1 MSETMP
7 PADCGERPKAADSYS
22 ANPHTDAMDLLAF
35 SRLIWSGRLLIIT
48 LTVALV
54 GITAI
59 VSLQLPNIY
68 RSETVL
74 APASDDTENALSGLP
89 GQLGG
94 LANLA
99 GLKLGGGTV
108 DKTTLSLQVLKS
120 RAFIVNFVRRHH
132 LEVPLLAA
140 EGWDKQNDWKIDN
153 SLYDRNSGKWVRKP
167 NRNGDVTP
175 TDWEIYEE
183 FTEDVLYLYQDKNG
197 IVVVGIELMSPNAAK
212 QWTDWLVQDLNQT
225 MRDRD
230 IAEAQKSIDYLQG
243 QLNETSIAEMKQIFY
258 QLIEEQTK
266 SMMLAQVREEYVFKT
281 LDPAVIPEEK
291 IAPKRALM
299 CIIAGFFGAFI
310 GLCSVVIRSLLTTNP
325 TPQTRVADGNTK
337 SIKRTETN

>member
-1 MSETMP
+1 MSEITP
-7 PADCGERPKAADSYS
+7 QVNNGELLKAADDHSECPNDNS
-22 ANPHTDAMDLLAF
+22 MDLLAF

-48 LTVALV
+48 LTVALT

-59 VSLQLPNIY
+59 ISFQLPNIY
-68 RSETVL
+68 RSETLL
-74 APASDDTENALSGLP
+74 APASDDTEGTLGGLP

-99 GLKLGGGTV
+99 GLKLGGGKV
-108 DKTTLSLQVLKS
+108 DKTTLSLEVLKS
-120 RAFIVNFVRRHH
+120 RAFIVNFVRSHE

-140 EGWDKQNDWKIDN
+140 DGWDKHSGWKIDS
-153 SLYDRNSGKWVRKP
+153 SLYDSNNAQWVRKP
-167 NRNGDVTP
+167 NRNGDVAP

-183 FTEDVLYLYQDKNG
+183 FTKDVLYLYEDQSG
-197 IVVVGIELMSPNAAK
+197 IVVVGIDLMSPNDAR

-230 IAEAQKSIDYLQG
+230 IAEAQKSIDYLQQ
-243 QLNETSIAEMKQIFY
+243 QLDETSIAEMKQIFY

-299 CIIAGFFGAFI
+299 CVIAGFFGVFL
-310 GLCSVVIRSLLTTNP
+310 GLSAVVLRSLLPAKP
-325 TPQTRVADGNTK
+325 TPRHEVKTK
-337 SIKRTETN
+337 AP